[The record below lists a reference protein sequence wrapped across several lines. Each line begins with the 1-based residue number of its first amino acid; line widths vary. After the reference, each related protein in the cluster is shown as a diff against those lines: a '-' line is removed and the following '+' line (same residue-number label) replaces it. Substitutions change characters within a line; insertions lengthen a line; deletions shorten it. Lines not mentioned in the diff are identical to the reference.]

1 MASNQTTRHSSHTP
15 SSPLNRSQ
23 RVAAPSDGGVAV
35 APAGT
40 FAKPVDARY
49 PNRLDQQAFYPVAYR
64 WMYYSRRMDE
74 RLFETFQKGYAK
86 GTVTT
91 GIGNEATS
99 VGMTLPLRSGQ
110 DVVSILHRDLASH
123 LILGAD
129 PYNLFCQYFA
139 NAESPTHAR
148 EGNCHHGDASA
159 RRFPMISHLGKML
172 SLVVGGTWSARR
184 AGESV
189 FGLTVIGDGGTSTG
203 EFHESINM
211 ASVLRVPVIFLIEN
225 NHYAFSTPT
234 RAQFRCARLSDRAAG
249 YAIDGKTID
258 GTDPWLVYSTIC
270 DCLEGMAEDSA
281 PRIIECD
288 TVRLQG
294 HAAYDKAGYVDP
306 AQMEVWKRRD
316 PLPQTRI
323 ELSRVCG
330 MEEASIASIEEAVDE
345 LIETSVKRA
354 LAVGRPSPT
363 THPMSA
369 YAKGGAVRVST
380 YQAKRVKN
388 GDAVNRALDYVLEN
402 DPQAVLLGLDIGVYG
417 SAFKTCKGL
426 IDRHGPDRVMDMP
439 LCESAGIG
447 FCLGASQV
455 ASRPIY
461 EFQFSDFST
470 EACTQVGLNSG
481 TWFFRSG
488 QPAPLLLR
496 LPCGGGL
503 TMGAF
508 HSGEFEGL
516 WSRFP
521 GLKLLY
527 PATAQETFEALVAG
541 FYDPNP
547 CLVFEHKGLYWSKSG
562 DIDFDGDLASV
573 WRCRK
578 HRDGDDVTVVAY
590 GAMLYD
596 CLQAADKAKRNAEV
610 INPFILHPLDV
621 GPIVESVQKTG
632 RLVVVQESGETQG
645 LADRIISLVARECY
659 DALKTSPRLVAS
671 PDLPIPFAPELE
683 GHTRP
688 SWERIALAIEQTCRQ
703 GRSDDEK
710 RAMN

>member
-1 MASNQTTRHSSHTP
+1 
-15 SSPLNRSQ
+15 
-23 RVAAPSDGGVAV
+23 
-35 APAGT
+35 
-40 FAKPVDARY
+40 
-49 PNRLDQQAFYPVAYR
+49 
-64 WMYYSRRMDE
+64 MYYSRRMDE

-99 VGMTLPLRSGQ
+99 VGMTLPLRAGQ

-129 PYNLFCQYFA
+129 PYAIFCQYFA

-172 SLVVGGTWSARR
+172 SLVVGGTWAARR
-184 AGESV
+184 DGESV

-249 YAIDGKTID
+249 YAIEGMTVD

-270 DCLEGMAEDSA
+270 DCLEGMAEDSS

-288 TVRLQG
+288 TLRLQG

-306 AQMEVWKRRD
+306 AQMKVWQRRD
-316 PLPQTRI
+316 PLPRTRAV
-323 ELSRVCG
+323 LSDACG
-330 MEEASIASIEEAVDE
+330 MDERSITAIEEAVDE
-345 LIETSVKRA
+345 LIETAVKRA

-363 THPMSA
+363 THPLCA
-369 YAKGGAVRVST
+369 YAKGGPARVSA

-388 GDAVNRALDYVLEN
+388 GDAVNRALDYVLES
-402 DPQAVLLGLDIGVYG
+402 DLRAVLLGLDIGVYG

-426 IDRHGPDRVMDMP
+426 IDRHGPDRVIDMP

-447 FCLGASQV
+447 FCLGASQ
-455 ASRPIY
+455 AGSRPIY

-541 FYDPNP
+541 YHDPNP
-547 CLVFEHKGLYWSKSG
+547 CLVLEHKQLYWSKSG

-578 HRDGDDVTVVAY
+578 YRDGNDVTVVSY
-590 GAMLYD
+590 GAMVHD
-596 CLQAADKAKRNAEV
+596 CLQAADKANRSVEV
-610 INPFILHPLDV
+610 MNPFVLHPLDIA
-621 GPIVESVQKTG
+621 PIVESVRKTG
-632 RLVVVQESGETQG
+632 RLIVVQESGETQG
-645 LADRIISLVARECY
+645 LGDRIISLVVRECH
-659 DALKTSPRLVAS
+659 DALRISPRLVAS

-688 SWERIALAIEQTCRQ
+688 SWERIALAIEQACRQ
-703 GRSDDEK
+703 GTSDDEE
-710 RAMN
+710 RVMN